1 MLEVTY
7 QCNSCLQQGCFS
19 AERYGL
25 IVKKAEMEGW
35 SIGRSR
41 MLCPECSSQEG
52 KIGGII
58 RKIA

>member
-1 MLEVTY
+1 MEVTY
-7 QCNSCLQQGCFS
+7 KCNSCLQQGHYA

-25 IVKKAEMEGW
+25 IVKKAEEEGW

-41 MLCPECSSQEG
+41 MLCPDCAKYEG
-52 KIGGII
+52 TLGGLV